1 MHEPTAT
8 PILRA
13 WAVYHDA
20 FDVVVVHQAESRGR
34 AIAKALAQALEAGYA
49 TVRFTDYR
57 AKRAARFDGQV
68 DPANRRHSLGY
79 HGRSYGL
86 WGDFQGYDNYGC
98 LNDCRGQ
105 PRAVYEALGAK
116 A

>member
-1 MHEPTAT
+1 MPEPTAA
-8 PILRA
+8 PRLRA

-20 FDVVVVHQAESRGR
+20 FGVVVIHQAVSRGR
-34 AIAKALAQALEAGYA
+34 AIAKALAQALEAGYE

-57 AKRAARFDGQV
+57 AKRAAQFDDQV
-68 DPANRRHSLGY
+68 DPTNHRHSLGY

-98 LNDCRGQ
+98 LDAYLGQ
-105 PRAVYEALGAK
+105 PRAIYNRLGAK